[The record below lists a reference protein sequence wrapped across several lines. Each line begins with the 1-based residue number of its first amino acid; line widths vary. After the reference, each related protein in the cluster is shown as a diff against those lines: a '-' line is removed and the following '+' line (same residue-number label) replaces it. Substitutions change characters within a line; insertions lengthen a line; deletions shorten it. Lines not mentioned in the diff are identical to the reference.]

1 MATTARSLVL
11 AVAVAILVNARL
23 ARRRHHICPYD
34 CDHSHVSVGGTICT
48 HNKLRRGP
56 AAAGYA

>member
-48 HNKLRRGP
+48 HN
-56 AAAGYA
+56 